1 MAWRS
6 SRAASSAC
14 RSRRRPAR
22 TFADNARLKAH
33 AAAQASGLPA
43 LADDSGLEVRG
54 LGGAPGVHSARWAG
68 PERDFGRAMARVRDE
83 LISRFGSFERADRS
97 AAFVAV
103 LCLAWPDGDEEL
115 AEGRVEGEL
124 VDPPR
129 GAGGFGYDPMFVP
142 EGQGRTFGEMPAAEK
157 QERSHRA
164 RALRRLLAMCFEQRL
179 SRSRRLSAARRA
191 RRRISRAA
199 GRSCARLPPLT
210 SSTARPCSVR
220 PSGRSRNS
228 PLAPVKPSAS
238 IRLVGA
244 KLRSARSRA
253 TTTASAVA
261 S

>member
-1 MAWRS
+1 VARRFSEPRLLLASHNPGKLAELEALLAPHGVAIAS
-6 SRAASSAC
+6 SRELGLPE
-14 RSRRRPAR
+14 PAETGR

-68 PERDFGRAMARVRDE
+68 PERDFGRAMARVRAE
-83 LISRFGSFERADRS
+83 LSARFGSFERADRS

-103 LCLAWPDGDEEL
+103 LCLAWPDGHEDL
-115 AEGRVEGEL
+115 AEGRVQGEV

-164 RALRRLLAMCFEQRL
+164 QALRRLLATCFE
-179 SRSRRLSAARRA
+179 
-191 RRRISRAA
+191 
-199 GRSCARLPPLT
+199 PP
-210 SSTARPCSVR
+210 
-220 PSGRSRNS
+220 
-228 PLAPVKPSAS
+228 
-238 IRLVGA
+238 
-244 KLRSARSRA
+244 
-253 TTTASAVA
+253 
-261 S
+261 